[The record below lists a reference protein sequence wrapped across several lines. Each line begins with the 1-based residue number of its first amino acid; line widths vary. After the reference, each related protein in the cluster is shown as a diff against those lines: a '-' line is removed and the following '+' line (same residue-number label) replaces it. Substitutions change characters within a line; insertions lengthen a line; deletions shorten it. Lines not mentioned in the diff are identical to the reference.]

1 MQQKYVRRLLVRV
14 PFDSFRIVNPKRG
27 QLVCQRVPT
36 LGPSLLRP
44 EKRYRDMSALEER
57 TPSENTVAVLEAL
70 ERHAY
75 MQIAELI
82 DKRHLD
88 EADKIADIL
97 KKVGIV

>member
-1 MQQKYVRRLLVRV
+1 MISVEDRKPQE
-14 PFDSFRIVNPKRG
+14 S
-27 QLVCQRVPT
+27 
-36 LGPSLLRP
+36 
-44 EKRYRDMSALEER
+44 
-57 TPSENTVAVLEAL
+57 TVAVLETL

-82 DKRHLD
+82 DGRHLD

>member
-1 MQQKYVRRLLVRV
+1 MRA

-27 QLVCQRVPT
+27 KLVCQRLPT
-36 LGPSLLRP
+36 LGPSPLRP
-44 EKRYRDMSALEER
+44 EKRYRDMIAHEER
-57 TPSENTVAVLEAL
+57 TPSDNTVAVLETL

-97 KKVGIV
+97 VKVGIV

>member
-1 MQQKYVRRLLVRV
+1 MISVEDRKPQE
-14 PFDSFRIVNPKRG
+14 S
-27 QLVCQRVPT
+27 
-36 LGPSLLRP
+36 
-44 EKRYRDMSALEER
+44 
-57 TPSENTVAVLEAL
+57 TVSVLETL

-82 DKRHLD
+82 DGRHLD

>member
-1 MQQKYVRRLLVRV
+1 M
-14 PFDSFRIVNPKRG
+14 I
-27 QLVCQRVPT
+27 
-36 LGPSLLRP
+36 
-44 EKRYRDMSALEER
+44 AHEER
-57 TPSENTVAVLEAL
+57 IPSENTVAVLETL

-97 KKVGIV
+97 VKVGIV

>member
-1 MQQKYVRRLLVRV
+1 
-14 PFDSFRIVNPKRG
+14 
-27 QLVCQRVPT
+27 
-36 LGPSLLRP
+36 
-44 EKRYRDMSALEER
+44 MSALDNR
-57 TPSENTVAVLEAL
+57 TPSDNTVAVLETL